1 MSSNISSRRK
11 FIKKIALASVLTAS
25 SGYALRKITAQKK
38 ELSITGSI
46 LGANA
51 KIGHKVNTEIK
62 DIKFSAVE
70 KISTLIIGGG
80 VAGLSAGWWLK
91 KNNYKDF
98 KILEMNAEV
107 GGNSFYSE
115 NNISKYPWGA
125 HYLVMPTNESIY
137 LKILLEEMRVIKG
150 YKNSLP
156 IYDEFSLCADPQE
169 RLFFQGEWQEGL
181 LPYKG
186 VSELDKQQYKEFFTL
201 IERLKNQKG
210 ADNKPLFA
218 IPIDYSSQDNEYLNL
233 DHISMAEFMHQKGW
247 NSKTLTWY
255 INYCCRDDFGM
266 GYEKVSAWAGLHYF
280 AARNGRAANAEANT
294 VLTWPEGN
302 GFLVNYLK
310 KYSTESIVN
319 NCFVTSIENFK
330 DFCNVN
336 VFNTKDNT
344 YIQYQAKQVIF
355 CAPRFIA
362 NKVIKNYEKMNLPET
377 SSWLIANI
385 TLQNVPASLSTSM
398 AWDNVSYYSNSLG
411 YIVAN
416 HQSLKIPKNDLVLTY
431 YLPLDILS
439 AKEERMLA
447 LKRNYNDWLNI
458 LLSDLNKMHSEIKN
472 SIKNVDFWIWGHGMA
487 APGIGFLWSEK
498 RKKLMEP
505 FGNIDFAHSE
515 MSGISLFEEAQYRGI
530 EAAKKVLLRG

>member
-1 MSSNISSRRK
+1 MSSKISSRRK
-11 FIKKIALASVLTAS
+11 FLKKVLLASAFTAS
-25 SGYALRKITAQKK
+25 GGFAYRKFISPNK
-38 ELSITGSI
+38 ETTITGSI

-62 DIKFSAVE
+62 DIKFSVVE

-80 VAGLSAGWWLK
+80 VAGLSAAWWLK

-107 GGNSFYSE
+107 GGNSFSSE

-137 LKILLEEMRVIKG
+137 LKSLLEEMGVIKG

-186 VSELDKQQYKEFFTL
+186 VTDKDKQQYKEFFTL
-201 IERLKNQKG
+201 VEKLKNQKG
-210 ADNKPLFA
+210 SDNKPLFA

-280 AARNGRAANAEANT
+280 AARNGKAANAEANT

-330 DFCNVN
+330 DFCIVN

-344 YIQYQAKQVIF
+344 YIQYQAKQVLF

-377 SSWLIANI
+377 SPWLIANI
-385 TLQNVPASLSTSM
+385 SLQNVPASLSTSM

-447 LKRNYNDWLNI
+447 LKCNYNDWLNI

>member
-1 MSSNISSRRK
+1 MSSKISSRRK
-11 FIKKIALASVLTAS
+11 FLKKVLLASAFTAS
-25 SGYALRKITAQKK
+25 GGFAYRKFISPNK
-38 ELSITGSI
+38 EKTITGSI

-62 DIKFSAVE
+62 DIKFSVVE

-80 VAGLSAGWWLK
+80 VAGLSAAWWLK

-107 GGNSFYSE
+107 GGNSFSSE

-137 LKILLEEMRVIKG
+137 LKSLLEEIGVIKG

-186 VSELDKQQYKEFFTL
+186 VTDKDKQQYKEFFTL
-201 IERLKNQKG
+201 VEKLKNQKG
-210 ADNKPLFA
+210 SDNKPLFA
-218 IPIDYSSQDNEYLNL
+218 IPIDYSSQDNAYLNL

-280 AARNGRAANAEANT
+280 AARNGKAANAEANT

-310 KYSTESIVN
+310 KYSTEGIVN

-330 DFCNVN
+330 DFCIVN

-344 YIQYQAKQVIF
+344 YIQYQAKQVLF

-377 SSWLIANI
+377 SPWLIANI
-385 TLQNVPASLSTSM
+385 SLQNVPASLSTSM

-431 YLPLDILS
+431 YLPLDIQS

-447 LKRNYNDWLNI
+447 LKRNYNDWLKI
-458 LLSDLNKMHSEIKN
+458 VLLDLNKMHSEIKN
-472 SIKNVDFWIWGHGMA
+472 YIKNVDFWIWGHGMA
-487 APGIGFLWSEK
+487 SPGIGFLWSEK
-498 RKKLMEP
+498 RKELMEP

>member
-1 MSSNISSRRK
+1 MSSKISSRRK
-11 FIKKIALASVLTAS
+11 FIKKVLLASAFTAS
-25 SGYALRKITAQKK
+25 GGYTYRKFISPNK
-38 ELSITGSI
+38 ETTITGSI

-62 DIKFSAVE
+62 DIKFSVVE

-80 VAGLSAGWWLK
+80 VAGLSAAWWLK

-107 GGNSFYSE
+107 GGNSFSSE

-137 LKILLEEMRVIKG
+137 LKSLLEEIGVIKG

-186 VSELDKQQYKEFFTL
+186 ISELDKQQYREFFTL
-201 IERLKNQKG
+201 VEKLKNQKG
-210 ADNKPLFA
+210 SDNKPLFA
-218 IPIDYSSQDNEYLNL
+218 IPIDYSSQDNAYLNL

-280 AARNGRAANAEANT
+280 AARNGKAANAEANT

-310 KYSTESIVN
+310 KYSAENIEN

-330 DFCNVN
+330 DFCIVN
-336 VFNTKDNT
+336 VFNTKNNT
-344 YIQYQAKQVIF
+344 YIQYQAKQALF

-377 SSWLIANI
+377 SPWLIANI
-385 TLQNVPASLSTSM
+385 SLQNVPVSLSASM

-431 YLPLDILS
+431 YLPLDIQS

-472 SIKNVDFWIWGHGMA
+472 YIKNVDFWIWGHGMA

-515 MSGISLFEEAQYRGI
+515 MSGISLFEEAQFRGI

>member
-1 MSSNISSRRK
+1 MASAFTASGGFAYRK
-11 FIKKIALASVLTAS
+11 FISPN
-25 SGYALRKITAQKK
+25 K
-38 ELSITGSI
+38 ETTITGSI

-62 DIKFSAVE
+62 DIKFSVVE

-80 VAGLSAGWWLK
+80 VAGLSAAWWLK

-107 GGNSFYSE
+107 GGNSFSSE

-137 LKILLEEMRVIKG
+137 LKSLLEEMGVIKG

-186 VSELDKQQYKEFFTL
+186 VTDKDKQQYKEFFTL
-201 IERLKNQKG
+201 VEKLKNQKG
-210 ADNKPLFA
+210 SDNKPLFA

-280 AARNGRAANAEANT
+280 AARNGKAANAEANT

-330 DFCNVN
+330 DFCIVN

-344 YIQYQAKQVIF
+344 YIQYQAKQVLF

-377 SSWLIANI
+377 SPWLIANI
-385 TLQNVPASLSTSM
+385 SLQNVPASLSTSM

-447 LKRNYNDWLNI
+447 LKCNYNDWLNI

>member
-1 MSSNISSRRK
+1 MSSKISSRRK
-11 FIKKIALASVLTAS
+11 FLKKVLLASAFTAS
-25 SGYALRKITAQKK
+25 GGFAYRKFISPNK
-38 ELSITGSI
+38 ETTITGSI

-62 DIKFSAVE
+62 DIKFSVVE

-80 VAGLSAGWWLK
+80 VAGLSAAWWLK

-107 GGNSFYSE
+107 GGNSFSSE

-137 LKILLEEMRVIKG
+137 LKSLLEEMGVIKG

-186 VSELDKQQYKEFFTL
+186 VTDKDKQQYKEFFTL
-201 IERLKNQKG
+201 VEKLKNQKG
-210 ADNKPLFA
+210 SDNKPLFA

-280 AARNGRAANAEANT
+280 AARNGKAANAEANT

-330 DFCNVN
+330 DFCIVN

-344 YIQYQAKQVIF
+344 YIQYQAKQVLF

-377 SSWLIANI
+377 SPWLIANI
-385 TLQNVPASLSTSM
+385 SLQNVPASLSTSM

-447 LKRNYNDWLNI
+447 LKCNYNDWLNI

-530 EAAKKVLLRG
+530 EAAKKVLLRR